1 MRGGGPDER
10 LDSEGAVPE
19 LKRSGER
26 AVRRGCAREAPIA
39 GGGGRTVKGGGP
51 GEGVVRRT
59 TIAGSGG
66 RSRRRD
72 RLVWK
77 HPGERGGPV
86 WKHPGERG
94 GPVWKRPGERDGPAW
109 KRPRGS
115 DCGQGTRGPVNFD
128 CGRSTRGREASIL
141 AGQPEAGQ
149 CNMNRQIP
157 LKMMKYGIH
166 TWRWPLCSALL
177 LFAAQPLR
185 AAQAFLGAS
194 TAAEVRSAAPSSER
208 SQRAEELLRRLVA
221 SIRALGDYG
230 VSFAVES
237 GDQTVE
243 GHYSVS
249 GNRYSMTLGDAEVFC
264 DGKVRYE
271 VDHRRREVVIDRVNE
286 SSRNIVDNPT
296 RAFEFLDAQY
306 RASLVSEAGSCAVVR
321 LTPAEGGALPVGS
334 ILLEVDTS
342 AAKPRSLTYD
352 FDGEQV
358 VVRVSRIAAEHAAL
372 RTFDASACK
381 GYEFI
386 DFR

>member
-1 MRGGGPDER
+1 
-10 LDSEGAVPE
+10 
-19 LKRSGER
+19 
-26 AVRRGCAREAPIA
+26 
-39 GGGGRTVKGGGP
+39 
-51 GEGVVRRT
+51 
-59 TIAGSGG
+59 
-66 RSRRRD
+66 
-72 RLVWK
+72 
-77 HPGERGGPV
+77 
-86 WKHPGERG
+86 
-94 GPVWKRPGERDGPAW
+94 
-109 KRPRGS
+109 
-115 DCGQGTRGPVNFD
+115 
-128 CGRSTRGREASIL
+128 
-141 AGQPEAGQ
+141 
-149 CNMNRQIP
+149 
-157 LKMMKYGIH
+157 MMKYGIH
-166 TWRWPLCSALL
+166 TWAWPLCGALL

-185 AAQAFLGAS
+185 AAQASLGAS
-194 TAAEVRSAAPSSER
+194 AAAEVRSATELRFAAGLPAAAASEGAAASEFAAATEAEAATAAEGAGFAGFAEAAGTAVEAAAATAAEAVRATDAGTRVAAAPSSER
-208 SQRAEELLRRLVA
+208 SQRAEELLRRLAA

-296 RAFEFLDAQY
+296 RAFDFLDAQY
-306 RASLVSEAGSCAVVR
+306 RASLVSEVGSCAVVR
-321 LTPAEGGALPVGS
+321 LTPAEEGALPVGS

-352 FDGEQV
+352 FDGEQI

>member
-1 MRGGGPDER
+1 
-10 LDSEGAVPE
+10 
-19 LKRSGER
+19 
-26 AVRRGCAREAPIA
+26 
-39 GGGGRTVKGGGP
+39 
-51 GEGVVRRT
+51 
-59 TIAGSGG
+59 
-66 RSRRRD
+66 
-72 RLVWK
+72 
-77 HPGERGGPV
+77 
-86 WKHPGERG
+86 
-94 GPVWKRPGERDGPAW
+94 
-109 KRPRGS
+109 
-115 DCGQGTRGPVNFD
+115 
-128 CGRSTRGREASIL
+128 
-141 AGQPEAGQ
+141 
-149 CNMNRQIP
+149 
-157 LKMMKYGIH
+157 MMKYGIH
-166 TWRWPLCSALL
+166 TWRWPLCGALL

-194 TAAEVRSAAPSSER
+194 TAAEVRSAAVASER

-230 VSFAVES
+230 VSFAVEN

-296 RAFEFLDAQY
+296 RAFDFLDAQY

-352 FDGEQV
+352 FDGEQI

>member
-1 MRGGGPDER
+1 
-10 LDSEGAVPE
+10 
-19 LKRSGER
+19 
-26 AVRRGCAREAPIA
+26 
-39 GGGGRTVKGGGP
+39 
-51 GEGVVRRT
+51 
-59 TIAGSGG
+59 
-66 RSRRRD
+66 
-72 RLVWK
+72 
-77 HPGERGGPV
+77 
-86 WKHPGERG
+86 
-94 GPVWKRPGERDGPAW
+94 
-109 KRPRGS
+109 
-115 DCGQGTRGPVNFD
+115 
-128 CGRSTRGREASIL
+128 
-141 AGQPEAGQ
+141 
-149 CNMNRQIP
+149 
-157 LKMMKYGIH
+157 MMKYGIH

-185 AAQAFLGAS
+185 AAQASLGAS
-194 TAAEVRSAAPSSER
+194 AAAEVRSATELRFAAGLPAAAVSEFAAATETEAATVAEGAGFAGFAEASGTAVEAASASEFAAATEAEAATVAAAVRATDAGTRVAAAPASER

-221 SIRALGDYG
+221 SIKALGDYG

-296 RAFEFLDAQY
+296 RAFDFLDAQY

-352 FDGEQV
+352 FDGEQI

>member
-1 MRGGGPDER
+1 
-10 LDSEGAVPE
+10 
-19 LKRSGER
+19 
-26 AVRRGCAREAPIA
+26 
-39 GGGGRTVKGGGP
+39 
-51 GEGVVRRT
+51 
-59 TIAGSGG
+59 
-66 RSRRRD
+66 
-72 RLVWK
+72 
-77 HPGERGGPV
+77 
-86 WKHPGERG
+86 
-94 GPVWKRPGERDGPAW
+94 
-109 KRPRGS
+109 
-115 DCGQGTRGPVNFD
+115 
-128 CGRSTRGREASIL
+128 
-141 AGQPEAGQ
+141 
-149 CNMNRQIP
+149 
-157 LKMMKYGIH
+157 MMKYGIH
-166 TWRWPLCSALL
+166 TWVRPLCGALL

-185 AAQAFLGAS
+185 AAQASFGAS
-194 TAAEVRSAAPSSER
+194 TAAEVRSAVEVCFAAGLPAAAASEFAAATETEAATAAAAVRATDAGARVAAAPASER

-221 SIRALGDYG
+221 SIKALGDYG

-296 RAFEFLDAQY
+296 RAFDFLDAQY

-352 FDGEQV
+352 FDGEQI

>member
-1 MRGGGPDER
+1 
-10 LDSEGAVPE
+10 
-19 LKRSGER
+19 
-26 AVRRGCAREAPIA
+26 
-39 GGGGRTVKGGGP
+39 
-51 GEGVVRRT
+51 
-59 TIAGSGG
+59 
-66 RSRRRD
+66 
-72 RLVWK
+72 
-77 HPGERGGPV
+77 
-86 WKHPGERG
+86 
-94 GPVWKRPGERDGPAW
+94 
-109 KRPRGS
+109 
-115 DCGQGTRGPVNFD
+115 
-128 CGRSTRGREASIL
+128 
-141 AGQPEAGQ
+141 
-149 CNMNRQIP
+149 
-157 LKMMKYGIH
+157 MKYGIH

-194 TAAEVRSAAPSSER
+194 TAAEVRSATELRFAAGLPTAAVSEAAAVSEFAAATEAEAATAAEGAGLTGFAEAAGTAVEAAAASEGAAATETEAATAAAAVRATGAGARAAAAPSSER

-221 SIRALGDYG
+221 SIKALGDYG

-286 SSRNIVDNPT
+286 SNRNIVDNPT
-296 RAFEFLDAQY
+296 RAFDFLDAQY

-352 FDGEQV
+352 FDGEQI

>member
-1 MRGGGPDER
+1 
-10 LDSEGAVPE
+10 
-19 LKRSGER
+19 
-26 AVRRGCAREAPIA
+26 
-39 GGGGRTVKGGGP
+39 
-51 GEGVVRRT
+51 
-59 TIAGSGG
+59 
-66 RSRRRD
+66 
-72 RLVWK
+72 
-77 HPGERGGPV
+77 
-86 WKHPGERG
+86 
-94 GPVWKRPGERDGPAW
+94 
-109 KRPRGS
+109 
-115 DCGQGTRGPVNFD
+115 
-128 CGRSTRGREASIL
+128 
-141 AGQPEAGQ
+141 
-149 CNMNRQIP
+149 
-157 LKMMKYGIH
+157 MMKYGIH
-166 TWRWPLCSALL
+166 TWRWPLCGALL

-296 RAFEFLDAQY
+296 RAFDFLDAQY
-306 RASLVSEAGSCAVVR
+306 RASLVSEVGSCAVVR

-352 FDGEQV
+352 FDGEQI

>member
-1 MRGGGPDER
+1 
-10 LDSEGAVPE
+10 
-19 LKRSGER
+19 
-26 AVRRGCAREAPIA
+26 
-39 GGGGRTVKGGGP
+39 
-51 GEGVVRRT
+51 
-59 TIAGSGG
+59 
-66 RSRRRD
+66 
-72 RLVWK
+72 
-77 HPGERGGPV
+77 
-86 WKHPGERG
+86 
-94 GPVWKRPGERDGPAW
+94 
-109 KRPRGS
+109 
-115 DCGQGTRGPVNFD
+115 
-128 CGRSTRGREASIL
+128 
-141 AGQPEAGQ
+141 
-149 CNMNRQIP
+149 
-157 LKMMKYGIH
+157 MMKYGIH

-194 TAAEVRSAAPSSER
+194 TAAEVRSATPASKR

-221 SIRALGDYG
+221 SIKALGDYG
-230 VSFAVES
+230 VSFTVES
-237 GDQTVE
+237 GDQTIE

-271 VDHRRREVVIDRVNE
+271 VVIDRVNE

-296 RAFEFLDAQY
+296 RAFDFLDAQY
-306 RASLVSEAGSCAVVR
+306 RASLVSEVGSCAVVR

-352 FDGEQV
+352 FDGEQI

>member
-1 MRGGGPDER
+1 
-10 LDSEGAVPE
+10 
-19 LKRSGER
+19 
-26 AVRRGCAREAPIA
+26 
-39 GGGGRTVKGGGP
+39 
-51 GEGVVRRT
+51 
-59 TIAGSGG
+59 
-66 RSRRRD
+66 
-72 RLVWK
+72 
-77 HPGERGGPV
+77 
-86 WKHPGERG
+86 
-94 GPVWKRPGERDGPAW
+94 
-109 KRPRGS
+109 
-115 DCGQGTRGPVNFD
+115 
-128 CGRSTRGREASIL
+128 
-141 AGQPEAGQ
+141 
-149 CNMNRQIP
+149 
-157 LKMMKYGIH
+157 MMKYGIH

-194 TAAEVRSAAPSSER
+194 TAAEVRSATELRFAAGLPAASASEFAAATEAEAATVAAAVRATDAGTRVAAAPSSER

-221 SIRALGDYG
+221 SIKALGDYG

-296 RAFEFLDAQY
+296 RAFDFLDAQY
-306 RASLVSEAGSCAVVR
+306 RASLVSEVGSCAVVR

-352 FDGEQV
+352 FDGEQI

>member
-1 MRGGGPDER
+1 
-10 LDSEGAVPE
+10 
-19 LKRSGER
+19 
-26 AVRRGCAREAPIA
+26 
-39 GGGGRTVKGGGP
+39 
-51 GEGVVRRT
+51 
-59 TIAGSGG
+59 
-66 RSRRRD
+66 
-72 RLVWK
+72 
-77 HPGERGGPV
+77 
-86 WKHPGERG
+86 
-94 GPVWKRPGERDGPAW
+94 
-109 KRPRGS
+109 
-115 DCGQGTRGPVNFD
+115 
-128 CGRSTRGREASIL
+128 
-141 AGQPEAGQ
+141 
-149 CNMNRQIP
+149 MNRQIP

-166 TWRWPLCSALL
+166 TWAWPLCGALL

-185 AAQAFLGAS
+185 AAQASLGAS
-194 TAAEVRSAAPSSER
+194 AAAEVRSATELRFAAGLPAAAASEGAAASEFAAATEAEAATAAEGAGFAGFAEAAGTAVEAAAATAAEAVRATDAGTRVAAAPAAER

-296 RAFEFLDAQY
+296 RAFDFLDAQY

-352 FDGEQV
+352 FDGEQI

>member
-1 MRGGGPDER
+1 
-10 LDSEGAVPE
+10 
-19 LKRSGER
+19 
-26 AVRRGCAREAPIA
+26 
-39 GGGGRTVKGGGP
+39 
-51 GEGVVRRT
+51 
-59 TIAGSGG
+59 
-66 RSRRRD
+66 
-72 RLVWK
+72 
-77 HPGERGGPV
+77 
-86 WKHPGERG
+86 
-94 GPVWKRPGERDGPAW
+94 
-109 KRPRGS
+109 
-115 DCGQGTRGPVNFD
+115 
-128 CGRSTRGREASIL
+128 
-141 AGQPEAGQ
+141 
-149 CNMNRQIP
+149 
-157 LKMMKYGIH
+157 MMKYGIH
-166 TWRWPLCSALL
+166 TWAWPLCGALL

-185 AAQAFLGAS
+185 AAQASLGAS
-194 TAAEVRSAAPSSER
+194 AAAEVRSATELRFAAGLPAAAASEGAAASEFAAATEAEAATAAEGAGFAGFAEAAGTAVEAAAATAAEAVRATDAGTRVAAAPAAER

-296 RAFEFLDAQY
+296 RAFDFLDAQY

-352 FDGEQV
+352 FDGEQI

>member
-1 MRGGGPDER
+1 M
-10 LDSEGAVPE
+10 
-19 LKRSGER
+19 
-26 AVRRGCAREAPIA
+26 
-39 GGGGRTVKGGGP
+39 
-51 GEGVVRRT
+51 
-59 TIAGSGG
+59 
-66 RSRRRD
+66 
-72 RLVWK
+72 
-77 HPGERGGPV
+77 
-86 WKHPGERG
+86 
-94 GPVWKRPGERDGPAW
+94 
-109 KRPRGS
+109 
-115 DCGQGTRGPVNFD
+115 NFD

-141 AGQPEAGQ
+141 AGQPAGWR
-149 CNMNRQIP
+149 NMNRQIP

-221 SIRALGDYG
+221 SIKALGDYG

-296 RAFEFLDAQY
+296 RAFDFLDAQY

-352 FDGEQV
+352 FDGEQI

>member
-1 MRGGGPDER
+1 
-10 LDSEGAVPE
+10 
-19 LKRSGER
+19 
-26 AVRRGCAREAPIA
+26 
-39 GGGGRTVKGGGP
+39 
-51 GEGVVRRT
+51 
-59 TIAGSGG
+59 
-66 RSRRRD
+66 
-72 RLVWK
+72 
-77 HPGERGGPV
+77 
-86 WKHPGERG
+86 
-94 GPVWKRPGERDGPAW
+94 
-109 KRPRGS
+109 
-115 DCGQGTRGPVNFD
+115 
-128 CGRSTRGREASIL
+128 
-141 AGQPEAGQ
+141 
-149 CNMNRQIP
+149 
-157 LKMMKYGIH
+157 MMKYGIH
-166 TWRWPLCSALL
+166 TWGWPLCGALL

-194 TAAEVRSAAPSSER
+194 AAAEVRSATPSSER

-221 SIRALGDYG
+221 SIKALGDYG

-296 RAFEFLDAQY
+296 RAFDFLDAQY

-352 FDGEQV
+352 FDGEQI